1 MSYHFL
7 PYAQEQMYLMPPAI
21 TEWVAEGSL
30 ARFVSEILEELD
42 REGTLASFY
51 DQYREDGWGSA
62 AYHPLM
68 MVKVLV
74 YGYSVGIT
82 SSRRLAQ
89 ALEDQVAFR
98 YLSAN
103 QSPDFRTIADF
114 RRRHLTALEGLFV
127 QVLRLCR
134 EAGLVTM
141 GRVALDGRKVAANAA
156 LDQNRTLAGI
166 EREVHRILE
175 EAERLDQ
182 AEDQQYGPAH
192 RGDELPEAL
201 RTRAGRLARL
211 QEAKQRL
218 QAEASRAHEAQAQC
232 IRLREQQESET
243 GHKKRGRKPKAPA
256 QVVDHE
262 AKVNLTD
269 PDSRILKTRKGWLQG
284 YNGQAIADCSSQVI
298 VACEVTHEENDVRQ
312 LTPMLDRCEAQA
324 GERPHTLI
332 ADAGYWSDAN
342 AALADETTELFI
354 ATTKEW
360 KQRKALRDKGCPRG
374 RIPKHATARDRMER
388 KLLTR
393 VGQAV
398 YKLRSCTIEPGFGQM
413 SRRGVSRFWLRGLQQ
428 VQAEWSLW
436 CSTHNLLKLWRAGF
450 VPARVQALASG

>member
-21 TEWVAEGSL
+21 ADWVAEGSL
-30 ARFVSEILEELD
+30 ARFVSEIIEELERD
-42 REGTLASFY
+42 GTLAPFY

-68 MVKVLV
+68 MIKVLV

-89 ALEDQVAFR
+89 ALEEQVAFR

-114 RRRHLTALEGLFV
+114 RKRHLTALEGLFV
-127 QVLRLCR
+127 HMLRLCR

-166 EREVHRILE
+166 EREVRRILE
-175 EAERLDQ
+175 EAERVDR
-182 AEDQQYGPAH
+182 AEDQQYGPDR

-201 RTRAGRLARL
+201 RTRTGRLQRL
-211 QEAKQRL
+211 REAKQRL
-218 QAEASRAHEAQAQC
+218 EAATRQAHDAQAQR
-232 IRLREQQESET
+232 IRVRERQEAET
-243 GHKKRGRKPKAPA
+243 GRKTRGRKPKAPE
-256 QVVDHE
+256 QLVDHD
-262 AKVNLTD
+262 AKANLTD
-269 PDSRILKTRKGWLQG
+269 PDSRILKTRQGWVQG
-284 YNGQAIADCSSQVI
+284 YNGQAMADCASQVI
-298 VACEVTHEENDVRQ
+298 VACAVTHEENDVQQ
-312 LTPMLDRCEAQA
+312 LAPMLDRAEEQA
-324 GERPHTLI
+324 GERPQQLI

-342 AALADETTELFI
+342 AVLADETTELFI
-354 ATTKEW
+354 ATTKAW
-360 KQRKALRDKGCPRG
+360 KHRKALREKGCPRG
-374 RIPKHATARDRMER
+374 RIPTHATVKDRMER

-393 VGQAV
+393 LGRAV
-398 YKLRSCTIEPGFGQM
+398 YKLRSCTIEPVFGQM
-413 SRRGVSRFWLRGLQQ
+413 SMRGLTRFWLRGLEK
-428 VQAEWSLW
+428 VQGEWSLW

-450 VPARVQALASG
+450 VPARVRALASG

>member
-7 PYAQEQMYLMPPAI
+7 PYAQDQMYLMPPAI
-21 TEWVAEGSL
+21 SDWVAEDSL
-30 ARFVSEILEELD
+30 ARFVSELLEELD
-42 REGTLASFY
+42 HEGALAAFY

-74 YGYSVGIT
+74 YGYSIGIT

-89 ALEDQVAFR
+89 ALEDQVACR
-98 YLSAN
+98 YLAAN

-114 RRRHLTALEGLFV
+114 RKRHLTALEGLFV

-141 GRVALDGRKVAANAA
+141 RRVALDGRKVAANAA
-156 LDQNRTLAGI
+156 LDQNRTLQGI
-166 EREVHRILE
+166 EREVHQILQ
-175 EAERLDQ
+175 EAERLDR
-182 AEDQQYGPAH
+182 AEDQRYGPNR

-201 RTRAGRLARL
+201 RTKEGRLQRL
-211 QEAKQRL
+211 REAQQRL
-218 QAEASRAHEAQAQC
+218 QAAASQAHEAQTQR
-232 IRLREQQESET
+232 IRARAQQEAET
-243 GHKKRGRKPKAPA
+243 GRKTRGRKPKAPA
-256 QVVDHE
+256 QVVKHE
-262 AKVNLTD
+262 AKINLTD
-269 PDSRILKTRKGWLQG
+269 PDSRILKTRQGWVQG
-284 YNGQAIADCSSQVI
+284 YNGQAMTDCTSQVI
-298 VACEVTHEENDVRQ
+298 VACAVTHEENDVRQ
-312 LTPMLDRCEAQA
+312 LAPMLDRCAAQA
-324 GERPHTLI
+324 GERPAQLI

-354 ATTKEW
+354 ATTKAW
-360 KQRKALRDKGCPRG
+360 KQRKALREKGCPRG
-374 RIPKHATARDRMER
+374 RIPQHATARDRMER

-398 YKLRSCTIEPGFGQM
+398 YKLRSCTIEPVFGQM
-413 SRRGVSRFWLRGLQQ
+413 SMRGLHRFWLRGLQQ
-428 VQAEWSLW
+428 VKGEWSLW

-450 VPARVQALASG
+450 VPARVQVLASG

>member
-7 PYAQEQMYLMPPAI
+7 PYAQEQLYLMPPAI
-21 TEWVAEGSL
+21 TDWVAEGSL
-30 ARFVSEILEELD
+30 ARFVSEIIEEMERD
-42 REGTLASFY
+42 GTLTPFY

-68 MVKVLV
+68 MIKVLV

-89 ALEDQVAFR
+89 ALDEQVAFR

-103 QSPDFRTIADF
+103 QSPDFRTISDF
-114 RRRHLTALEGLFV
+114 RKRHLKALEGLFV

-166 EREVHRILE
+166 EREVRRILE
-175 EAERLDQ
+175 EAERVDR
-182 AEDQQYGPAH
+182 AEDQQYGPDR

-201 RTRAGRLARL
+201 RTTAGRLQRL
-211 QEAKQRL
+211 REAKQRL
-218 QAEASRAHEAQAQC
+218 EAEARQAHDAQAQ
-232 IRLREQQESET
+232 RLRARAQQEAET
-243 GHKKRGRKPKAPA
+243 GRKIRGRKPTAPD
-256 QVVDHE
+256 QLVDHE

-269 PDSRILKTRKGWLQG
+269 PDSRILKTRQGWVQG
-284 YNGQAIADCSSQVI
+284 YNGQAMAECTSQVI
-298 VACEVTHEENDVRQ
+298 VACAVTSEENDVRQ
-312 LTPMLDRCEAQA
+312 LAPMLDRAEEQA
-324 GERPHTLI
+324 GARPQHLI
-332 ADAGYWSDAN
+332 ADAGYWSEEN
-342 AALADETTELFI
+342 AALADATTELFI

-360 KQRKALRDKGCPRG
+360 RQRKALREKGCPRG
-374 RIPKHATARDRMER
+374 RIPNHATVKDRMER

-393 VGQAV
+393 VGQAI
-398 YKLRSCTIEPGFGQM
+398 YKLRSCTIEPVFGQM
-413 SRRGVSRFWLRGLQQ
+413 SMRGLTRFWLRGLDK
-428 VQAEWSLW
+428 VKGEWSLW

-450 VPARVQALASG
+450 VPARVRELASG